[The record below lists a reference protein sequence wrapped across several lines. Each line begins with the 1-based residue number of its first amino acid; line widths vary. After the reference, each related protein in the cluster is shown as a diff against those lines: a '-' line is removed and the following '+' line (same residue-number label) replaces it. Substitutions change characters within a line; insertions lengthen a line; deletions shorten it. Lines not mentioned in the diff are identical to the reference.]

1 MQKVQQALRLP
12 QQRNAGDANRTL
24 DRASWECAVAMLEAS
39 VMDEKGEWIEGKDWR
54 RGFGSVSRKAC
65 RLAQCLD

>member
-1 MQKVQQALRLP
+1 MPETQIERWIELR
-12 QQRNAGDANRTL
+12 
-24 DRASWECAVAMLEAS
+24 WECAVAMLEAS